1 MRAMFL
7 SLGAALLLVLACAP
21 APYVNYAQPA
31 QVQSSPA
38 QTPAT
43 TTPPAGSTELVAEG
57 AAAII
62 NNDKGIARDHAIE
75 DAKRK
80 AVEQGVGSA
89 LQSESEIKNFQ
100 LVFDKISS
108 KATGYVSSYKIIDEL
123 QNAGLYRVTIR
134 AVVRMADLQSDIAG
148 ILSMVESQGRPR
160 IMVLIRDTRAG
171 TDEADPETLSDL
183 ETMVI
188 DSFVSKGF
196 PVVDEE
202 MVKQNLTNDQIKL
215 ILAGDDKTAAELG
228 RKIGAEIVVAGK
240 ASTTEEQKS
249 DPYTNQVRTVY
260 VMKLNV
266 RTINTRT
273 SEILAATVV
282 NQSAPFSRDAVRAN
296 TAEAASAKLIADILK
311 KWQTQ
316 DMVTQIF
323 CTNADNTRLQTLKSG
338 LSTRVRAVSSVILR
352 DFTGST
358 GTVEVLARTN
368 SQEVF
373 DALNQPDWPI
383 PFNIK
388 GFSGNRIDLEF
399 IGGGSGG
406 GDK

>member
-1 MRAMFL
+1 M
-7 SLGAALLLVLACAP
+7 
-21 APYVNYAQPA
+21 
-31 QVQSSPA
+31 QSSPA

-43 TTPPAGSTELVAEG
+43 TTPPVGSEELVAEG

-62 NNDKGIARDHAIE
+62 GDDKGIARDHAIE

-80 AVEQGVGSA
+80 AVEQGVGSV
-89 LQSESEIKNFQ
+89 LMSESKVEEFQ
-100 LVFDKISS
+100 LVYDKISS
-108 KATGYVSSYKIIDEL
+108 KSTGYVSSYRIIDEQ

-134 AVVRMADLQSDIAG
+134 AVVRMADLQNDISG
-148 ILSMVESQGRPR
+148 ILNMVETQGRPR
-160 IMVLIRDTRAG
+160 LMVLIRDTKAG
-171 TDEADPETLSDL
+171 TDETDPEMVSDL

-202 MVKQNLTNDQIKL
+202 MVRQNLTNDQIKL
-215 ILAGDDKTAAELG
+215 ILSGDNQTAAELG
-228 RKIGAEIVVAGK
+228 KKIGAEIVVAGK
-240 ASTTEEQKS
+240 ATATEEQKS

-260 VMKLNV
+260 AMKLNV

-282 NQSAPFSRDAVRAN
+282 NQSAPFSQDAVRAN
-296 TAEAASAKLIADILK
+296 TAEATSTKLIADILK

-316 DMVTQIF
+316 DIVTQIF
-323 CTNADNTRLQTLKSG
+323 CTNADNTRLQALKSG
-338 LSTRVRAVSSVILR
+338 LNMRVRAASSVILR

-358 GTVEVLARTN
+358 GTVEVLAKSN
-368 SQEVF
+368 SQDVF
-373 DALNQPDWPI
+373 DVLNLPDWSI
-383 PFNIK
+383 PFNVK

-399 IGGGSGG
+399 VASGG
-406 GDK
+406 K